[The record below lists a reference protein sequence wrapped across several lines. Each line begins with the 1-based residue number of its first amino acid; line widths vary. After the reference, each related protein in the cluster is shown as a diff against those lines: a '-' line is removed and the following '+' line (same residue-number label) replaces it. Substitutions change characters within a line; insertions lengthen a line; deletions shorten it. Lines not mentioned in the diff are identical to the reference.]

1 MHKINAAELL
11 LNFLLSLLLS
21 ADFFFVTIASRAAEL
36 LIQVTGV
43 TSKFERR
50 TRSRLLIP
58 SPLSLS
64 QRDVSGAT
72 FDGTSSPPIQEV
84 LNSAY
89 R

>member
-1 MHKINAAELL
+1 MYKTNAAEQF
-11 LNFLLSLLLS
+11 FLCFHQLIFIFY
-21 ADFFFVTIASRAAEL
+21 FFGSRIAEL
-36 LIQVTGV
+36 LIRVTAV

-50 TRSRLLIP
+50 TQGCLLIP

-72 FDGTSSPPIQEV
+72 FHATSSSPIQEV